1 MGDVPLPLNTAVS
14 LTKFDQHIA
23 RLIRCKEM
31 VGYCCMET
39 GTDRL
44 LGSKAGF
51 GLEDALRRKQF
62 AQSQPSEI
70 CVSLLRAAFIV
81 YF

>member
-1 MGDVPLPLNTAVS
+1 M
-14 LTKFDQHIA
+14 K
-23 RLIRCKEM
+23 
-31 VGYCCMET
+31 T
-39 GTDRL
+39 GTDML